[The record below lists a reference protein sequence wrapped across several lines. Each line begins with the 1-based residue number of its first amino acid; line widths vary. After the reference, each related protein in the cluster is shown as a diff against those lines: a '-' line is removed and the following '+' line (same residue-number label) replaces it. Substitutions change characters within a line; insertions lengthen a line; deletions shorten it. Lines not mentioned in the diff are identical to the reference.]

1 MTAIS
6 LIVGLGNPG
15 AEYAE
20 TRHNAGFRF
29 LEALL
34 DSGPLLRPDSRFS
47 ASCAKVQLEGR
58 ELWLLAP
65 QTFMNHSGDAVAK
78 FARYYK
84 IPVSEILV
92 AHDDLDLPPGVVRL
106 KVGGGDGGH
115 NGLKDIT
122 EKLGSGDYAR
132 LRIGIGH
139 PGNAAQVVSY
149 VLRRAP
155 ASEQELIDAAI
166 ARARMH
172 VSDIVHGQFQK
183 AMNVL
188 HTHKERGGTRMDESL
203 SGRVIDVHHWIS
215 SAFICGFRRS

>member
-29 LEALL
+29 LEAVL
-34 DSGPLLRPDSRFS
+34 DRGVTLRSESRFGGSS
-47 ASCAKVQLEGR
+47 ARTNIGGR
-58 ELWLLAP
+58 DVWLLEP
-65 QTFMNHSGDAVAK
+65 QVFMNRSGESVTK
-78 FARYYK
+78 FAGYYR
-84 IPVSEILV
+84 IPAEEILV
-92 AHDDLDLPPGVVRL
+92 VHDDLDLPPGAVRF

-122 EKLGSGDYAR
+122 EKLGNGYAR

-139 PGNAAQVVSY
+139 PGNAAQVSSY

-155 ASEQELIDAAI
+155 AAEQELIDEAI
-166 ARARMH
+166 ARARLH
-172 VSDIVHGQFQK
+172 IVDIVQGQHQK
-183 AMNVL
+183 VMNAL
-188 HTHKERGGTRMDESL
+188 HAHK
-203 SGRVIDVHHWIS
+203 
-215 SAFICGFRRS
+215 A